1 MKKRVL
7 ALLTVVSVM
16 AALMMV
22 SALPVFGAANR
33 HASCV
38 GAGHSRQT
46 EPGVAGVLHSARKG
60 ENGDSQSFFARFVP
74 GGGQGGHDRNTLGSE
89 VNPTGQECGPD

>member
-1 MKKRVL
+1 
-7 ALLTVVSVM
+7 M

-46 EPGVAGVLHSARKG
+46 EPGIAGVLHSARKG

-74 GGGQGGHDRNTLGSE
+74 GGGQGDTTEILWVRRSTPPAKSAAQARIG
-89 VNPTGQECGPD
+89 